1 MRNNIIISA
10 TRQWNPGD
18 EFIMQGALNVL
29 KYTFGDQFNPIIFN
43 RNPDIRGGSRWRN
56 ATRNTKFT
64 FFWDQ
69 KNFKGKGILQE
80 LFRIGHFD
88 NSFKDDMELS
98 DISFVLFAGSP
109 EWYGNRLIPLYS
121 AIEKNNL
128 PTIFFGLGSGD
139 SSSFEKAIP
148 EVKRVLS
155 KSLFISTRDHSTE
168 ELLKDYGARYIPCPA
183 FLSADRNHLV
193 KNISKIGLI
202 YATDRTVK
210 GNNVSRQMHEYILQ
224 LYPEIMK
231 YYEVGIV
238 CHYIDE
244 LEQARSEFPNADIYY
259 SYDAKDY
266 ADIYDN
272 FDFVVGGR
280 VHGIGMS
287 ASLGIPGLMI
297 KHDARSDT
305 TDGFLA
311 DFVYSSTSVDE
322 TMEKLKKNLDQVESQ
337 SARLLHHKKEVMEQ
351 YASLLKSCKL
361 PLK

>member
-18 EFIMQGALNVL
+18 EFIMQGALNAL
-29 KYTFGDQFNPIIFN
+29 RYTFGDIFNPIIFN
-43 RNPDIRGGSRWRN
+43 RNPDIRGGSKWRN
-56 ATRNTKFT
+56 QTRNTKFT
-64 FFWDQ
+64 FSWDQ
-69 KNFKGKGILQE
+69 KTFKGKGILQE

-88 NSFKDDMELS
+88 NSFKDDMDLN
-98 DISFVLFAGSP
+98 DISLVLFAGSP
-109 EWYGNRLIPLYS
+109 EWYGNRLLPLYS

-128 PTIFFGLGSGD
+128 PTVFLGLGAGD
-139 SSSFEKAIP
+139 SSSFEKANSA
-148 EVKRVLS
+148 VKRVLL
-155 KSLFISTRDHSTE
+155 KSLLISTRDHSTE
-168 ELLKDYGARYIPCPA
+168 ELLKEYGAKYIPCPA
-183 FLSADRNHLV
+183 FLSADRNRLV

-202 YATDRTVK
+202 YATDKTVK

-231 YYEVGIV
+231 KYETGII

-244 LEQARSEFPNADIYY
+244 LEQARAEFPDADIYY
-259 SYDAKDY
+259 SYDAKEY
-266 ADIYDN
+266 ADIYDK

-297 KHDARSDT
+297 KHDIRSDT

-311 DFVYSSTSVDE
+311 DFVYSSTPIAE
-322 TMEKLKKNLDQVESQ
+322 TMEKLKKNLDQVERKS
-337 SARLLHHKKEVMEQ
+337 RHLLQHKKEVMEQ

-361 PLK
+361 TLK